1 MLGRRG
7 DLVIDD
13 TEVSRRHA
21 VIRPTDA
28 GFQIEDLASLNG
40 TQVDD
45 VRIEGP
51 APLHDGSVIQIGQT
65 TIRVRLQPAAQAVG
79 QPGTPATSTTGPGAP
94 TIDPHDGP
102 GGPGHLG
109 AADEARRLVS
119 REVGDRPHERGGLE
133 ESPGGLGTDALGNYK
148 LVSLIRRH
156 ETFSV
161 YLGYQPSLDR
171 YVAVKVLD
179 EVREQEFFERFRLE
193 ARILA
198 RLHHPNIV
206 PIYDQGEHSGRPYLV
221 MQYLD
226 NDVTLA
232 DMVGEPM
239 EPIRA
244 LSTMAQVLR
253 ALEHAHQMGVIHR
266 NVKPAN
272 VMMPLPM
279 WPMLA
284 GFDIAKLVSEEGR
297 RGLTREGLIL
307 GTAAYVAPEQAFGLA
322 VDGRTDVYSA
332 GVVLFELLTGRLPFE
347 GASPQ
352 DMLYKHAYQP
362 PPRPSAF
369 RPDLPTFVEP
379 LLLKALAKEPPK
391 RYQSAAAAAQALE
404 SAVTILERS
413 RGSDPGTDLLK
424 EGVEAFHRGQWER
437 AIDRLSRLAQ
447 LDPGNDDAISLL
459 QAARDS
465 AEAG

>member
-7 DLVIDD
+7 DLVVDD

-65 TIRVRLQPAAQAVG
+65 TIRVRLQPAAQTVG
-79 QPGTPATSTTGPGAP
+79 HPGAPATSTTGPAAP

-102 GGPGHLG
+102 RGPGH
-109 AADEARRLVS
+109 
-119 REVGDRPHERGGLE
+119 PE
-133 ESPGGLGTDALGNYK
+133 ETPDGLGTDALGNYK

-161 YLGYQPSLDR
+161 YLGYQASLDR

-179 EVREQEFFERFRLE
+179 EAREQEFIERFRLE

-206 PIYDQGEHSGRPYLV
+206 PIFDQGEHSGRLYLV

-253 ALEHAHQMGVIHR
+253 ALDHAHQMGVIHR

-284 GFDIAKLVSEEGR
+284 GFDIAKLVSEEG

-362 PPRPSAF
+362 PPRPSTF
-369 RPDLPTFVEP
+369 RHDLPAFVEP

-424 EGVEAFHRGQWER
+424 EGVEAFNRGQWER
-437 AIDRLSRLAQ
+437 AIDRLSRLVQ

-465 AEAG
+465 AQAG